1 LSALARR
8 AGRGALR
15 PARGRPGEMC
25 GRGRALERRGAC
37 WRGEAKQDRRI
48 GGRTPWRML
57 AGRGKTGSANCERR
71 GGSAVG
77 EAGSPERR
85 RRARSTSGR
94 RRRRRRRSRPLNRR
108 RSASRAPVGRISF
121 CERGAS
127 NRQKIHKCDHR
138 NHRIAWV
145 IRWCVHHV
153 CLNI

>member
-1 LSALARR
+1 MPL
-8 AGRGALR
+8 
-15 PARGRPGEMC
+15 
-25 GRGRALERRGAC
+25 
-37 WRGEAKQDRRI
+37 
-48 GGRTPWRML
+48 L

-85 RRARSTSGR
+85 RRARSTVTSGR

-127 NRQKIHKCDHR
+127 LTPNIYLKNRQKIHKCQRAEDRVRCAGGDARSNAVAHAGGERR
-138 NHRIAWV
+138 NRIGELEGERRGACWRGEAKQDRRIV
-145 IRWCVHHV
+145 NGEGDLH
-153 CLNI
+153 